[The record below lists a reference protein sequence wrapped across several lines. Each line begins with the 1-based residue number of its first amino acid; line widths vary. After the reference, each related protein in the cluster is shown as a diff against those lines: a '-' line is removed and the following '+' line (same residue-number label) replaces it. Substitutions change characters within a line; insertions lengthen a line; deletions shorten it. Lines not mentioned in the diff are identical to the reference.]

1 MDKIRFATVWV
12 SGCVGCHMSFL
23 DLDEWLVELAERV
36 NLVYSQAI
44 ADIKEYPENV
54 DICLVEG
61 AIGTEE
67 DIRFIKKVRERTK
80 NLIALGS
87 CAISSGF
94 TGMRNVYDS
103 PEELLDTSYKELV
116 DLNARLPYDTSG
128 DLPRLLDRALG
139 LSEVVPVDL
148 TIPGCPPEAD
158 RIKAAIEPLLEGKEL
173 VKPA

>member
-1 MDKIRFATVWV
+1 MDRIRFATVWL

-23 DLDEWLVELAERV
+23 DMDEWLVELADRV
-36 NLVYSQAI
+36 DLVFSQAI
-44 ADIKEYPENV
+44 ADAKEYPENV

-67 DIRFIKKVRERTK
+67 DVHLIKQVRQRTK

-87 CAISSGF
+87 CAINSNF

-103 PEELLDTSYKELV
+103 PEEVLDTSYKELA
-116 DLNARLPYDTSG
+116 DLNPRLPYDTSG
-128 DLPRLLDRALG
+128 ELPKLLDRAIG
-139 LSEVVPVDL
+139 LSDAVEVDL
-148 TIPGCPPEAD
+148 TIPGCPPSAD

-173 VKPA
+173 VKQD